1 MKNETIKELK
11 TIKSFYI
18 SDGDWDSANQI
29 TLAIDVIENYY
40 FILKQQARC
49 TH

>member
-1 MKNETIKELK
+1 MNETIQELE

-18 SDGDWDSANQI
+18 QDGDWDSANQI

-40 FILKQQARC
+40 FTIKQQNI
-49 TH
+49 